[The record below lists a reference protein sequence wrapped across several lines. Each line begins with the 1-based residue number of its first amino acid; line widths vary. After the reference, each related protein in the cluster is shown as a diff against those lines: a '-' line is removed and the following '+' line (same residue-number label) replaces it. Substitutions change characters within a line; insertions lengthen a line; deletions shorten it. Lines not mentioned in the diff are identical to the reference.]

1 MWKQGPAWPVNTAE
15 PTDWRLTPKL
25 LFLFKT
31 ILGGGGVAQS
41 RKTELTLST
50 GRTFWNSRIWLDSL
64 RPLLLPGNV
73 SETTTRVTDRRRHQ
87 DAGSGS

>member
-1 MWKQGPAWPVNTAE
+1 MWKQGPAWPVNTSE
-15 PTDWRLTPKL
+15 PTDRHLAPKL

-31 ILGGGGVAQS
+31 IWGRGEQS

-50 GRTFWNSRIWLDSL
+50 GRTFWNSRIWLNSL

-73 SETTTRVTDRRRHQ
+73 SETTTHVTDRRRHQ
-87 DAGSGS
+87 DAGSVS